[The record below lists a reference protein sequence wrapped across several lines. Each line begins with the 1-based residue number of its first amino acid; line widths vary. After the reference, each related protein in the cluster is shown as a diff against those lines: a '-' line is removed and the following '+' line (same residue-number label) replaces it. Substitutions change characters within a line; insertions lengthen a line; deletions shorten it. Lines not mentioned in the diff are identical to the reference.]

1 MNETTTKIRQ
11 IIKELGYKRNQV
23 SVKTSEYGVANTSLR
38 ITIKDLSINAEAL
51 EAKINHLENIRVDCM
66 GEFLEGCNTFIFV
79 NYDYEALKNASS
91 AKIGVC
97 NMIIDEVQESKSS
110 VWIDDNWLLSWNK
123 QANAYCLFHKDHLN
137 ENSGTYR
144 NKYIYNSSDLAKEF
158 ALKSAQNRW

>member
-11 IIKELGYKRNQV
+11 IIKGLGYKRNQV
-23 SVKTSEYGVANTSLR
+23 SVKTSEYGVANTSIR

-51 EAKINHLENIRVDCM
+51 ESKINHLENIRVDCM

-79 NYDYEALKNASS
+79 NYDYEVLKNAS
-91 AKIGVC
+91 AKKIDVC
-97 NMIIDEVQESKSS
+97 NMIINEVQESESS

-158 ALKSAQNRW
+158 TLKSAQNIW